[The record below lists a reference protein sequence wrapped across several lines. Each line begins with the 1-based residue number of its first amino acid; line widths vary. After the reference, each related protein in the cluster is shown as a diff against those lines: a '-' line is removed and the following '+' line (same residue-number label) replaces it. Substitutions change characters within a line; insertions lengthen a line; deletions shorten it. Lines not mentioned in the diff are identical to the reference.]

1 MPPDRAIRRVSKNRF
16 VDFDDFL
23 WPINVALSVFG
34 LCVAG
39 VIVAESDF
47 STPILVYNGWVR
59 LGSLVA
65 VMGLLV
71 WGMMRL
77 DGYWSRRMQLS
88 VLVALI
94 AHLWVAVYLHEQF
107 LEMQMLANDAAAS
120 EAFEELPL
128 VTLPDYDF
136 QELDQSVPDETLDD
150 PQAVVTPDILP
161 PELEREVEASQ
172 PTEVRETAEPA
183 RIEIENPQPAPL
195 VRTEVA
201 APRRSESYSA
211 GPLSRQEVQQDFT
224 PELIETPSLVETP
237 SQEIT
242 PLEPDQTTVARQ
254 ASAPQLQSRET
265 EATSLNERSASASNL
280 ARRSAADAPRAET
293 RRERQSRSLA
303 SIDTPS
309 DAEALVEALRSPTQS
324 RELAPSVAGTERTVS
339 SSAAERANDA
349 NSATTSPSVS
359 SSTQAWRGARA
370 NEAPSLNSQRE
381 QVASRS
387 GSAAG
392 LPNERIAEP
401 TLGEPGERAAGE
413 TLLRPTVGEL
423 ARSAAT
429 GGTSPGRPN
438 AAVREATGLSADAS
452 AGAMSAAAGSQS
464 PQVAT
469 QSGAALRRNAASGAA
484 DVEVA
489 SIDNAPVRGGTAA
502 GGSES
507 PLEPLTTGLT
517 RASGGATGI
526 TRQNRFDADLPG
538 GGAASN
544 APSASARRARAS
556 DESPTG
562 QGHTP
567 SRPAQLARS
576 RAGSSLPS
584 AALRADDVTIADS
597 AGSARPGEVE
607 ASSSAAVTRRAS
619 NAPSGPTTA
628 ASGSSLVD
636 LDPGPSTAAS
646 GTGRSSGGGEP
657 TISSGYQPG
666 TARRGTASAEIGSVA
681 AIDDGATN
689 GGGAAAGGGG
699 ASTGA
704 LGPANSGVARSGD
717 AGSPARRGDGGG
729 VAGLTPAMGGGGG
742 AAELSRASGGG
753 QNSPSIAS
761 LAGGPS
767 GRSTEAAMLGGDDSA
782 QDPLAGGAAQG
793 TGRVANGG
801 GAGGPRGDAVSGVAR
816 SATSGGGPQRRSD
829 GGGAGTAVTA
839 NSGVTGAGPRRA
851 GDAGPAVAGGSGSAN
866 RARRSTSSADLG
878 DVAADSVEIGP
889 VADDGNRGGGAA
901 AGEMIGPT
909 AEEMAPAR
917 QTSTARV
924 RHNAP
929 SGVGGLGDATKL
941 APGVPNRR
949 ARPEA
954 EVAHN
959 SIQRFVLERSGGTAS
974 AVDAKADTGPVHG
987 YKQRNPN
994 QRGNLAEAM
1003 GGNSASERAVE
1014 MGLDFLARHQLED
1027 GRWSLHD
1034 FSGGKPGYE
1043 NAGAGS
1049 MKTDTAA
1056 TGLALLT
1063 FYGAGYT
1070 HSDGKYRLVVRR
1082 GLDHLLSNQKANG
1095 DLFVPQDQTS
1105 AANVQF
1111 YSHGI
1116 AAIALCEAYGMTRDK
1131 DLREPA
1137 QRALDFIASS
1147 QHPDEGGWRYS
1158 PRGGSDT
1165 SVTGWQMMAM
1175 KSGELAGL
1183 KVPPNTYEK
1192 LRDWLDHASAP
1203 WGSPSRYAY
1212 RPRSTQQ
1219 NQSRPSLAMTAEG
1232 LLMQQYL
1239 GWQRD
1244 NEYLRD
1250 GAEYLHANL
1259 PSFGTPTERT
1269 RDCYYWYYATQV
1281 MFQMQ
1286 GEYWSDWNEALR
1298 PLLIDNQ
1305 RQEGQLAGSWDPT
1318 GSTPD
1323 RWGPLGG
1330 RMYVTCLHLLM
1341 LEVYYR
1347 HLPLYRDLNVAQA
1360 GE

>member
-1 MPPDRAIRRVSKNRF
+1 MPSDRATRRLPSHRF

-23 WPINVALSVFG
+23 WPINVALTVFG

-47 STPILVYNGWVR
+47 RTPILVYNGWVR

-77 DGYWSRRMQLS
+77 DSYWSRRMQLS

-94 AHLWVAVYLHEQF
+94 AHLWVAVYLHEQY
-107 LEMQMLANDAAAS
+107 LEMQLLASDAAAA
-120 EAFEELPL
+120 EALEAQPI

-136 QELDQSVPDETLDD
+136 QELDQTVPDDTLDD
-150 PQAVVTPDILP
+150 PLAIVTPDILP
-161 PELEREVEASQ
+161 PEMEREVEPSQ
-172 PTEVRETAEPA
+172 PTEVRQTDEPA

-211 GPLSRQEVQQDFT
+211 GPLSRQELQQDFA
-224 PELIETPSLVETP
+224 PELIETPTLLEAP
-237 SQEIT
+237 QQEET
-242 PLEPDQTTVARQ
+242 PLEPDMTTVARQ
-254 ASAPQLQSRET
+254 ASAPQLSSREPDV
-265 EATSLNERSASASNL
+265 SPLNERTASAGDL
-280 ARRSAADAPRAET
+280 ARRSAAEAPRAET
-293 RRERQSRSLA
+293 SRVAQRRSLA
-303 SIDTPS
+303 SLDAPS
-309 DAEALVEALRSPTQS
+309 EADQMIEALRSPTAS
-324 RELAPSVAGTERTVS
+324 RELSPQVAGTERTVGAA
-339 SSAAERANDA
+339 AAERANREP
-349 NSATTSPSVS
+349 SATTSPSVS
-359 SSTQAWRGARA
+359 TAMQPWRGARR
-370 NEAPSLNSQRE
+370 NDAPALNAQQP

-387 GSAAG
+387 GMAAG
-392 LPNERIAEP
+392 LPTERIAQP
-401 TLGEPGERAAGE
+401 ALGRPGERARGE
-413 TLLRPTVGEL
+413 SSLQPAMGDL

-429 GGTSPGRPN
+429 GGTSPGRQN
-438 AAVREATGLSADAS
+438 AASRDGPGFTADTSAS
-452 AGAMSAAAGSQS
+452 AMSAAPGSTA
-464 PQVAT
+464 PRVAT
-469 QSGAALRRNAASGAA
+469 RPGSGLRRNATSGA

-489 SIDNAPVRGGTAA
+489 SIDNAAVRGGAAA
-502 GGSES
+502 GESNS
-507 PLEPLTTGLT
+507 PLEPLNTALT

-538 GGAASN
+538 GGATSN
-544 APSASARRARAS
+544 SPSASARRAMAT
-556 DESPTG
+556 DEDPTG
-562 QGHTP
+562 QGNSP
-567 SRPAQLARS
+567 SRPSQLARA
-576 RAGSSLPS
+576 RAGSELPS
-584 AALRADDVTIADS
+584 AALRADDVTIADT
-597 AGSARPGEVE
+597 AGSSRPGEVE
-607 ASSSAAVTRRAS
+607 ASSGAAVTRRAS
-619 NAPSGPTTA
+619 AAPRGRTTA

-636 LDPGPSTAAS
+636 LDPGPSTAAT
-646 GTGRSSGGGEP
+646 GAGRSSGGGEP
-657 TISSGYQPG
+657 TVSSGYQPG

-681 AIDDGATN
+681 AIDDSALNGAS
-689 GGGAAAGGGG
+689 GAVGSGG
-699 ASTGA
+699 ASPGA
-704 LGPANSGVARSGD
+704 IGPANSGVARSGGS
-717 AGSPARRGDGGG
+717 GSPARRGSGGG
-729 VAGLTPAMGGGGG
+729 TPGLAPALGG
-742 AAELSRASGGG
+742 AGGSAELSRAAGGG
-753 QNSPSIAS
+753 QRGPSIAS
-761 LAGGPS
+761 LSGGPN
-767 GRSTEAAMLGGDDSA
+767 GRATGAATLGGDDTA
-782 QDPLAGGAAQG
+782 QDPLAGDAASG
-793 TGRVANGG
+793 TNRAGNG
-801 GAGGPRGDAVSGVAR
+801 GAGGPRGDAVSGVTR
-816 SATSGGGPQRRSD
+816 SAAGGGGLQRP
-829 GGGAGTAVTA
+829 GGGTG
-839 NSGVTGAGPRRA
+839 TGAAVSANAGATGTGPRRI
-851 GDAGPAVAGGSGSAN
+851 GEAGPAVANGTGSGPGVG
-866 RARRSTSSADLG
+866 RATSTADVG
-878 DVAADSVEIGP
+878 DVDAEAVEIGP
-889 VADDGNRGGGAA
+889 VAGEGTRGGAA
-901 AGEMIGPT
+901 SGDVIGPT
-909 AEEMAPAR
+909 AEEMAPPR
-917 QTSTARV
+917 QTSTALV

-929 SGVGGLGDATKL
+929 AGVGGLGDATKL

-949 ARPEA
+949 ARPES

-959 SIQRFVLERSGGTAS
+959 SIQRFVLERSGGTSS
-974 AVDAKADTGPVHG
+974 AIDAKADTGPVHG
-987 YKQRNPN
+987 YRQRNPN
-994 QRGNLAEAM
+994 QRGDLAEAM

-1034 FSGGKPGYE
+1034 FAGGKPGYR

-1095 DLFVPQDQTS
+1095 DLFVPQDQVS

-1137 QRALDFIASS
+1137 QRALDFIVAS
-1147 QHPDEGGWRYS
+1147 QHPREGGWRYS

-1183 KVPPNTYEK
+1183 HVPSNTYDK
-1192 LRDWLDHASAP
+1192 LRDWLDHASTP
-1203 WGSPSRYAY
+1203 HGNPSRYAY

-1219 NQSRPSLAMTAEG
+1219 NQARPSLAMTAEG

-1250 GAEYLHANL
+1250 GAAYLQANL
-1259 PSFGTPTERT
+1259 PSFGTPSERT

-1286 GEYWSDWNEALR
+1286 GEYWTDWNEALR
-1298 PLLIDNQ
+1298 PLLIDSQ
-1305 RQEGQLAGSWDPT
+1305 LQDGQLAGSWDPT

-1360 GE
+1360 SE